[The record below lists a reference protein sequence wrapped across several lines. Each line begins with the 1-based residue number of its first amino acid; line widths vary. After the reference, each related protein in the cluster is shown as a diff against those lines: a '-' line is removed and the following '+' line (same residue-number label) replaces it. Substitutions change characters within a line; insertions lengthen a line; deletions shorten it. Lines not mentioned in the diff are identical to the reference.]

1 MTVDPK
7 IASHHMLGT
16 DGLAPQ
22 PNGVRQYVRIIITPS
37 WAESAPGQLMAEC
50 LVNLLSRQVESIEGI
65 EVVSPAVALLIH
77 PVVATAEGTLPEYLK
92 ALGAW
97 SVVITRANNERKRW
111 LKLSANCER

>member
-37 WAESAPGQLMAEC
+37 WAESGATRHRWRAFGTHG
-50 LVNLLSRQVESIEGI
+50 NES
-65 EVVSPAVALLIH
+65 
-77 PVVATAEGTLPEYLK
+77 
-92 ALGAW
+92 
-97 SVVITRANNERKRW
+97 
-111 LKLSANCER
+111 C